1 MKRKFVSR
9 ALPTA
14 IVAGSLLVAG
24 AMSASAADESTSN
37 VDQSTGG
44 LGGLLTG
51 TVDAVVGEDG
61 AVDST
66 LNQVTDTVEQ
76 VTKKD
81 GAVDDTVKG
90 VTGVVDSVA
99 GENGAVDD
107 VVTGVTG
114 GASDASTEVVATKA
128 APTANDGG
136 PVEDVLGGVTG
147 AVNAVAGENGAVDD
161 VLGADGP
168 EQGVTDNVASEI
180 INDVGSIGENL
191 GGGNVPGVIGDVGG
205 EDGVVDD
212 LLESPSYANNPGGE
226 DPGDGGPGDGGPG
239 DGTPGGDDGSDD
251 GSIVPIGGG
260 PDAGTGVNPVAP
272 IGADGEAQA
281 PGALAETGSELGG
294 AVGAGLVL
302 TAAGAAMIR
311 ARRRMLEVQGWAE
324 PSSHK
329 PCQTL
334 RSPRW
339 PERLTCGAVGQ
350 ASTGTG

>member
-24 AMSASAADESTSN
+24 AMSASAADESSS
-37 VDQSTGG
+37 DTGG

-61 AVDST
+61 AVNST
-66 LNQVTDTVEQ
+66 LNQVTETVGQ
-76 VTKKD
+76 VTKED

-114 GASDASTEVVATKA
+114 GASNEVVATKA
-128 APTANDGG
+128 APTAANDGG

-161 VLGADGP
+161 VLGADEP
-168 EQGVTDNVASEI
+168 EQGVTDNVVSEI

-239 DGTPGGDDGSDD
+239 DGGPGDGTPGGGSDDGSDD

-260 PDAGTGVNPVAP
+260 SNAGTGVNPVAP

-281 PGALAETGSELGG
+281 PGALAETGGQLGG

-302 TAAGAAMIR
+302 TAVGAAMIR
-311 ARRRMLEVQGWAE
+311 ARRRMLEVQG
-324 PSSHK
+324 
-329 PCQTL
+329 
-334 RSPRW
+334 
-339 PERLTCGAVGQ
+339 
-350 ASTGTG
+350 

>member
-9 ALPTA
+9 ALPSA
-14 IVAGSLLVAG
+14 IVAGGLIVAG
-24 AMSASAADESTSN
+24 AMSATAADEGSRN
-37 VDQSTGG
+37 VEQSTGG
-44 LGGLLTG
+44 LGGLLTD
-51 TVDAVVGEDG
+51 TVDAVVGADG
-61 AVDST
+61 AVNST
-66 LNQVTDTVEQ
+66 LNQVNDTVGQ

-114 GASDASTEVVATKA
+114 GGSAAASDEVVATKA
-128 APTANDGG
+128 APAATNDGG

-161 VLGADGP
+161 VLGADEP
-168 EQGVTDNVASEI
+168 EQGVTDSVASEL

-191 GGGNVPGVIGDVGG
+191 GGGDVPGVIGDVGG
-205 EDGVVDD
+205 ENGVVDD
-212 LLESPSYANNPGGE
+212 LLESPSFASNPGGE

-239 DGTPGGDDGSDD
+239 DGGSGDGGWDGGSGDGSWD
-251 GSIVPIGGG
+251 GGSGDAGIVPIGGG
-260 PDAGTGVNPVAP
+260 AGSGTGAGVGTGAVAP

-281 PGALAETGSELGG
+281 PGALAQTGGQVGG
-294 AVGAGLVL
+294 AVAAGVVL

-311 ARRRMLEVQGWAE
+311 ARRRMLEVQA
-324 PSSHK
+324 
-329 PCQTL
+329 
-334 RSPRW
+334 
-339 PERLTCGAVGQ
+339 
-350 ASTGTG
+350 